1 MMLVPA
7 ALTVVAGVFLL
18 ITIYTEDPK
27 VQSGIGTLF
36 EATFRGGLFFLGVI
50 VTAVFLLVGIAQL
63 RKLRKDGKSS

>member
-27 VQSGIGTLF
+27 DQSGIGYLIMTVL
-36 EATFRGGLFFLGVI
+36 RGGLFFLGVI
-50 VTAVFLLVGIAQL
+50 ITAVFLLIGIAKL
-63 RKLRKDGKSS
+63 RKLQKDA